1 MKWTRSASMLLSLT
15 VAACGGLANDPNPRL
30 GISHA
35 AKGAPGGGGGGVGGG
50 GGGTQV
56 PPPPTIDG
64 PSQYLYDASGVGAP
78 SPDIDFGAIAN
89 TAPGGIP
96 VGNSRNAREF
106 VFNTSKKTPLMISS
120 ISIVGA
126 NPDDFSVVNATA
138 VPMVGTAIPPNQN
151 AFSAASVIFTP
162 TAPGTRT
169 ATLQIVSNAG
179 VATANLTGVGISLDP
194 GLPGFAPLTFLPDSA
209 PDTLN
214 VVNTGGSPLIL
225 QSLAI
230 AGANPEAFTF
240 TVANAGQSNC
250 FDGIALAPQA
260 LCLLGVG
267 VAPGAVPPASATLV
281 ILSNDPASPETD
293 VSLTLLPAP
302 TPTP

>member
-1 MKWTRSASMLLSLT
+1 MLLLLT
-15 VAACGGLANDPNPRL
+15 TAACGGLANDPNPRL
-30 GISHA
+30 GISRA

-50 GGGTQV
+50 GGGGGGTQI

-64 PSQYLYDASGVGAP
+64 PSQFLYDASGVGAP
-78 SPDIDFGAIAN
+78 GADIDFGAMAN

-96 VGNSRNAREF
+96 IGNTRTAREF
-106 VFNTSKKTPLMISS
+106 VYNTSKKTPLSISS

-126 NPDDFSVVNATA
+126 DPQDFSVTVAPTA
-138 VPMVGTAIPPNQN
+138 ASSITLSSMPPNQN
-151 AFSAASVIFTP
+151 AFIVLLVKFTP
-162 TAPGTRT
+162 TDAGTRT
-169 ATLQIVSNAG
+169 GTLQIVSNAG

-194 GLPGFAPLTFLPDSA
+194 AMPSFAPLTFLPDSA
-209 PDTLN
+209 PDTLTIT
-214 VVNTGGSPLIL
+214 NTGGSTLIL
-225 QSLAI
+225 QSLSI
-230 AGANPEAFTF
+230 AGANVDAFTF

-250 FDGIALAPQA
+250 FNGIALAPQA
-260 LCLLGVG
+260 LCLLGIG
-267 VAPGAVPPASATLV
+267 VAPGVAAPASATLV